1 MINPATLAD
10 VPEIRAL
17 MKSIPGFWNDSWHPD
32 VLERALEAREAHA
45 FTERHEG
52 RLRGFVCAHDVAF
65 RAYLTALA
73 VAPSEQ
79 RRGIG
84 TALLRHL
91 ETHLAEIG
99 CSILIADVWHEAEA
113 FYRAHGWS
121 PPPVVLLRKQL
132 RGAAV

>member
-1 MINPATLAD
+1 MINSATLTD

-17 MKSIPGFWNDSWHPD
+17 MKSIPGFWSDSWRPD
-32 VLERALEAREAHA
+32 VLERALEARETHA
-45 FTERHEG
+45 FVERHEG
-52 RLRGFVCAHDVAF
+52 QLRGFVCDHDVAF
-65 RAYLTALA
+65 RAYLTVLA

-84 TALLRHL
+84 ASLLRHL
-91 ETHLAEIG
+91 EAHLAAIG

-132 RGAAV
+132 REATV